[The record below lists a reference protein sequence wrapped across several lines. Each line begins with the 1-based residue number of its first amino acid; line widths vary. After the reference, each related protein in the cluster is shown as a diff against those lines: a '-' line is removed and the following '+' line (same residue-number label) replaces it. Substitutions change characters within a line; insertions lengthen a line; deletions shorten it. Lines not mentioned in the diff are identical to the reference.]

1 MTTIR
6 SSQISADVLENSSF
20 GHPEAMPAMAS
31 SSNGDPR
38 KMDMLG
44 LKVEWRGS
52 MVAWASAKLRA
63 TEEPHRGAG
72 NPRSNNNFE
81 DALIKAV
88 ICPY

>member
-1 MTTIR
+1 M
-6 SSQISADVLENSSF
+6 E
-20 GHPEAMPAMAS
+20 S
-31 SSNGDPR
+31 SSDGHLR
-38 KMDMLG
+38 KLDMLG

-63 TEEPHRGAG
+63 IEEPHRGAEQ
-72 NPRSNNNFE
+72 PRTNNYFQ